1 MVTVIGNL
9 QIFVNF
15 VFDISE
21 GRRYFLFLVALGYC
35 EVISHCGGSEE
46 TQEVVHRGGLPSGLE
61 EQKVIL
67 VQRGYEA
74 VLSLGDVLLSRLY
87 VLLAEV
93 GTLVTAPPPQLRV
106 VQHQPPGVLSL
117 TEVSP
122 THLCQQTQLPFLL
135 LGLSQLFHLKNKF
148 DK

>member
-21 GRRYFLFLVALGYC
+21 GRRYLLFLVALGY
-35 EVISHCGGSEE
+35 CGGSEE
-46 TQEVVHRGGLPSGLE
+46 TQEVVHRGCLPSGLE

-93 GTLVTAPPPQLRV
+93 GTLVTAPLPQLCV

-135 LGLSQLFHLKNKF
+135 LGLSQLFHLKNKC